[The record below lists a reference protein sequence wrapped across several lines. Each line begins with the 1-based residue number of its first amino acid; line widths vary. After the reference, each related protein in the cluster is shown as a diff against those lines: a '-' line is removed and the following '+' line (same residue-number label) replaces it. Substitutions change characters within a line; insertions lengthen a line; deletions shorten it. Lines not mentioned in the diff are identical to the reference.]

1 MNHGNLLVQA
11 FPVTLVLNSI
21 SFNLPVPLALDDL
34 KFTLPDSTIH
44 ILIKRR
50 TTTQNFGKQF
60 IINNVLKIILIC
72 LRLQF
77 SLYSAV

>member
-1 MNHGNLLVQA
+1 MNHGNLLVQV

-50 TTTQNFGKQF
+50 TITQNFGKQF
-60 IINNVLKIILIC
+60 IISNVLKI
-72 LRLQF
+72 F
-77 SLYSAV
+77 